1 MVDGGSFLETTDPDI
16 SESIPTHISGRT
28 SAPIYISKGVIAD
41 VAIAELPFRF
51 ALSDQNQYVRETAD
65 FKRQQ
70 IDTSQEPG
78 EQTLA
83 QWWVRDQ
90 ESWHRGAGIN
100 YYEPGSNDGV
110 TKHRYDSSVNIDV
123 WTEGQATLVHKS
135 PQALAATGGQNV
147 YATPAKVGGVDVA
160 FVIVGSTLSR
170 HNGTTKT
177 DYTGTAGSEPVV
189 AGSKVLT
196 GTTAGI
202 LAGDTTGSSLA
213 VLWASAGTA
222 VRPWWAKSRIIAAKA
237 NILYDLTLAGGTLDG
252 STPKLYEHPDANWT
266 WTGVTEAPGAIL
278 ASGYSNGYGFIYR
291 FTLTDGASGASP
303 TMGGASQV
311 ADFPPGEEVHSIKSY
326 LSTYLAIGTTRG
338 VRVGVMQT
346 DGGVQYG
353 PLTIQTTS
361 PVRCFGARDRFI
373 YAGIEAGIDGMSGC
387 ARIDLS
393 QSTSDLR
400 FAYAYDANAQTTGQV
415 QSVAFLG
422 TTERVVLGVF
432 AKGLYIQSA
441 TLYEDTGYIL
451 SGRLRYGTTE
461 PKAFSRAKIRAAIPE
476 GTGVSLT
483 TVSELGTREFI
494 IRLGG
499 SFNTDEDLTLKSIA
513 DQGQAYAQ
521 ILLTLDSS
529 DDGLLTPTLNAL
541 QVKATPLPR
550 IQRLIKYPLMIMDVE
565 EDRNGSKAGRK
576 GSASLRLAALEGLEQ
591 GHAEVL
597 VQDFTRGESFSARI
611 QSIQFVRDTPP
622 SRNRKG
628 FGGIVMVTVLAI

>member
-110 TKHRYDSSVNIDV
+110 TKYRYDSSVNIDV